1 MLAWVRYSEGLMAAH
16 AALLVAYVVGA
27 SFLPS
32 RDAPDDASA
41 SRRMTHIVCTCGLGL
56 SIVGF
61 VALALALLGL
71 LNLTAIAVAL
81 SACVAIGAALRRESP
96 LHRQYW
102 IDRATAIGAAW
113 DVPALAVYYLM
124 LYLGFSAMD
133 LSNLGSDPIAYHLA
147 YAIDWAQTGHLM
159 VDPFLR
165 WVFYANNFLLLDS
178 IFLLAHAQVL
188 IMYLVW
194 LTGLLTALG
203 LLASIRWT
211 FERANV
217 AAPWSVTAAL
227 FLTVAVV
234 LCPFYVRW
242 LISAYVD
249 APIGAFA
256 LIATLSLVV
265 AIREKRRDWLL
276 VAAVVGAFLVGM
288 KGSFLPIL
296 FVFIIALWIASRHVA
311 AGRAWTA
318 IVLAVLVL
326 ASSPWYVRNWI
337 DSGDPVWPV
346 LNIALH
352 GSDGLMTAAEEAS
365 LALDLPNARTP
376 SLVATAPARA
386 FLTPGDNDFREYG
399 ADALILALYLPALAL
414 LFMLLLRVRPTPE
427 TVAVCFI
434 LYALDGYWCLTS
446 TLLRYGLLFFP
457 LLGFSV
463 AVILANGLSGKRW
476 AGPIVAAA
484 AALALVPTSGAIPF
498 LQQLYQTQYYLP
510 SSYVSDAE
518 NQTIFAD
525 GYKQAEF
532 TAAVMQRLHMRGR
545 VYVLG
550 WRLDYYFRLHGMQ
563 TAGDWV
569 GPAGYFRLFRA
580 IDAGL
585 APQFLE
591 SLGVTAVLVD
601 PSRTIG
607 RLDVPLGR
615 QLLAAGFCAYPVP
628 QDEYELFLKKLRAAS
643 PSCTATLAG
652 SW

>member
-1 MLAWVRYSEGLMAAH
+1 MVAH
-16 AALLVAYVVGA
+16 AALLIAYIVGA

-32 RDAPDDASA
+32 RDAPEDASSSA
-41 SRRMTHIVCTCGLGL
+41 RMTHAVCTCGLGL

-61 VALALALLGL
+61 VALGLALLGQ
-71 LNLTAIAVAL
+71 LNLPAIAVAL
-81 SACVAIGAALRRESP
+81 LICIATGAMLRGESP
-96 LHRQYW
+96 LNSRYW
-102 IDRATAIGAAW
+102 VERAAAIGAAW
-113 DVPALAVYYLM
+113 DAPTLAVYYLM

-133 LSNLGSDPIAYHLA
+133 LSNLGSDPVAYHLA
-147 YAIDWAQTGHLM
+147 YALDWAQTGHLM
-159 VDPFLR
+159 IDPFLR
-165 WVFYANNFLLLDS
+165 WVFYANNFVLLDS
-178 IFLLAHAQVL
+178 ILLLAHAQVL

-211 FERANV
+211 LQRSDV
-217 AAPWSVTAAL
+217 ATIWCTSAAI

-256 LIATLSLVV
+256 LMAIMSLLV
-265 AIREKRRDWLL
+265 AMREKRRDWLV
-276 VAAVVGAFLVGM
+276 VAAVTAAFLIGM

-296 FVFIIALWIASRHVA
+296 LVFVVALWIAARSLRI
-311 AGRAWTA
+311 GRAWTA
-318 IVLAVLVL
+318 VVLAVLVV

-376 SLVATAPARA
+376 NLVATAPARA

-399 ADALILALYLPALAL
+399 ADALILALYLPMLVL
-414 LFMLLLRVRPTPE
+414 LFTLVRRKRPTAE
-427 TVAVCFI
+427 AVVVCVA
-434 LYALDGYWCLTS
+434 LYMLAGYWCVTS

-457 LLGFSV
+457 LLGLSV
-463 AVILANGLSGKRW
+463 AVILAHILPARRW
-476 AGPIVAAA
+476 RGPASAAM
-484 AALALVPTSGAIPF
+484 AALALVPTSGAVPF
-498 LQQLYQTQYYLP
+498 LQQLYVTQYYLP

-532 TAAVMQRLHMRGR
+532 TAAVMQHQHLRGR

-550 WRLDYYFRLHGMQ
+550 WRLDYYFRLHGIQ

-591 SLGVTAVLVD
+591 SLGVAAVLDD

-628 QDEYELFLKKLRAAS
+628 ANEYELFVR
-643 PSCTATLAG
+643 CRG
-652 SW
+652 SGEPL